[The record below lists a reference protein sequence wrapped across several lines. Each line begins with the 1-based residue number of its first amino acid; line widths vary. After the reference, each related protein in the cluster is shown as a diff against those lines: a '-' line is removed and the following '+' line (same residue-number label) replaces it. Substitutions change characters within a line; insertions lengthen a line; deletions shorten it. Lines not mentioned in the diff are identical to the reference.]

1 MTGSGARTTPVRG
14 PSGAK
19 GNPRKPILEPKTI
32 TVNPLLVVGFA
43 GVLLFGVGAAL
54 FVQFSAPTETTRSM
68 VEPERGNRV
77 TNTNSRMVTGL
88 NQDEGR
94 MTATLEDDAP
104 APEVQPAA
112 MAGPTEIAL
121 QARIV
126 ELETALQEAS
136 KEIPEVGALIEQ
148 VASAKG
154 RIAELGVSLRD
165 AARER
170 ERSEIDFERR
180 LAEERSTLA
189 AAHEDEIGQLQTA
202 HDEAMAA
209 VEGRLTGLL
218 DEQAA
223 ASRAAR
229 IRSRSVLVNKSAPKA
244 DAAFG
249 APVVP
254 GDPATSLGQGATFVA
269 SLLGNIDAIAP
280 GSITAMVVSDVR
292 SASGQAVLIPRGS
305 TLQGRYRS
313 DVSGEDGRV
322 VVSWDEV
329 TLQPDGTSKRLSS
342 GPRGENALVTT
353 LWPSDPASMNRSAE
367 ITVLVANEIAL
378 AN

>member
-1 MTGSGARTTPVRG
+1 MTGSGARATPVRG
-14 PSGAK
+14 PSNPKGAP
-19 GNPRKPILEPKTI
+19 GKPILEPKTL
-32 TVNPLLVVGFA
+32 TVNPMVVAGFVGA
-43 GVLLFGVGAAL
+43 IVVAVGAAL
-54 FVQFSAPTETTRSM
+54 FIQFSTPAESTSSM
-68 VEPERGNRV
+68 VERERGNRV
-77 TNTNSRMVTGL
+77 TGTNSRMVTGL

-94 MTATLEDDAP
+94 MTATLEDDAV
-104 APEVQPAA
+104 APEMQPVGK
-112 MAGPTEIAL
+112 AGPTDSAM

-126 ELETALQEAS
+126 ELETALEEAS
-136 KEIPEVGALIEQ
+136 REIPEVGALITQ
-148 VASAKG
+148 IAATKG
-154 RIAELGVSLRD
+154 RIAELDVSLRD
-165 AARER
+165 AVRER

-180 LAEERSTLA
+180 LSDERSTLA
-189 AAHEDEIGQLQTA
+189 AAHKDEIDQLQTA

-209 VEGRLTGLL
+209 VEGRLAGLL

-229 IRSRSVLVNKSAPKA
+229 IRSRSVLVNKGAPKA

-353 LWPSDPASMNRSAE
+353 LWPSNPASMNRSAE

>member
-1 MTGSGARTTPVRG
+1 MTGSGARATPVRG
-14 PSGAK
+14 ASNAK
-19 GNPRKPILEPKTI
+19 SNLRKPILEPKTI
-32 TVNPLLVVGFA
+32 TVNPLVVVGFV
-43 GVLLFGVGAAL
+43 GILLFGVGAAL
-54 FVQFSAPTETTRSM
+54 FVQFSAPTKTTRSM

-77 TNTNSRMVTGL
+77 TGTNSRMVTGL

-94 MTATLEDDAP
+94 MTATLEDDAV
-104 APEVQPAA
+104 APEVQPVAL
-112 MAGPTEIAL
+112 AGPTDSAM

-126 ELETALQEAS
+126 ELETALDEAS
-136 KEIPEVGALIEQ
+136 REIPEVGALITQ
-148 VASAKG
+148 IAAAKG
-154 RIAELGVSLRD
+154 RIAELDVSLRD
-165 AARER
+165 ATRER

-180 LAEERSTLA
+180 LSEERSTLA
-189 AAHEDEIGQLQTA
+189 TAHADEISLLKTE
-202 HDEAMAA
+202 HEKTLTA
-209 VEGRLTGLL
+209 VESRLAELL

-229 IRSRSVLVNKSAPKA
+229 IRSRSVLVNKGAPKA

-269 SLLGNIDAIAP
+269 SLLEDVDAIAS
-280 GSITAMVVSDVR
+280 GSITAMVVSNVR
-292 SASGQAVLIPRGS
+292 SASGQAILIPRGS

-313 DVSGEDGRV
+313 DASGDDGRV
-322 VVSWDEV
+322 IISWDEV

-353 LWPSDPASMNRSAE
+353 LWPSDPTSMNRNAE
-367 ITVLVANEIAL
+367 VTVLVAVEIAL
-378 AN
+378 TN